1 MSQEFRLKNIDDTK
15 SYLLEQF
22 ICKKTYEQ
30 KAQKGLYNSSYFRFY
45 NYWMYF
51 NSSFASMIGFPMRIT
66 SFDIGLKIYGIAA
79 RIKKYKS
86 TYKKKKKKHDK
97 IVLLEKSKLNSIEV
111 LISKT
116 LID

>member
-1 MSQEFRLKNIDDTK
+1 
-15 SYLLEQF
+15 
-22 ICKKTYEQ
+22 
-30 KAQKGLYNSSYFRFY
+30 
-45 NYWMYF
+45 
-51 NSSFASMIGFPMRIT
+51 MIGFPMGIT

-86 TYKKKKKKHDK
+86 ICKKKKKKHDK
-97 IVLLEKSKLNSIEV
+97 IVLLEKSELNSIEV